1 MNEILNINFIE
12 ILPGETKYIDDTTIE
27 AVKVEHSVPEAQGYI
42 LTIDNQKMCFYR
54 RH

>member
-27 AVKVEHSVPEAQGYI
+27 AVKSRTQRTRSSGIY
-42 LTIDNQKMCFYR
+42 TNNRQSKMCFYR